1 MSFYPDGIPFLKG
14 PPSYWKTVG
23 ILLCDFYP
31 RLCEKDT
38 NVFDPCR
45 IKITKYIFETQI
57 CLKSFRK
64 TIPIWIGFSW
74 LAWDEALPEWIAQAQ
89 VSVNRLKWRLNWA
102 GHCAGS
108 MGDAVAK
115 LWLRGSSSYSV
126 TAFNQRVGHC
136 KSRPEAVMKTTA
148 QQHLMMHIGALLSFI
163 PVLFF
168 VYLALTLSLFLIFM
182 SQSGRNPILLSPA
195 LLYHHWTINNK
206 RLTLNADPSS

>member
-45 IKITKYIFETQI
+45 VKITKYIFETQI
-57 CLKSFRK
+57 CLKSLRK

-115 LWLRGSSSYSV
+115 LWLRGSSSDSV

-148 QQHLMMHIGALLSFI
+148 QQHLMTHIGALLSFI
-163 PVLFF
+163 PFLFF
-168 VYLALTLSLFLIFM
+168 VYLALTLSLFLI
-182 SQSGRNPILLSPA
+182 SIRQKSHTTQSSSHLPS
-195 LLYHHWTINNK
+195 
-206 RLTLNADPSS
+206 LNYK